1 MIRAFET
8 VRSLFLWAVAFP
20 VFILCCLAVL
30 LTALVYRGPK
40 LEPFIKFCCRTILL
54 FAGVRVREHGLE
66 HCEPGRRYILMM
78 NHVNFLDPMVFYAR
92 FPGRAR
98 GIEEE
103 SHFRWPVY
111 GAMLRRI
118 GTLPVDR
125 KNPRKAKASLT
136 RAAEFIRA
144 RKDFSFL
151 VLPEGTRTTDGKLG
165 PFKRGGFL
173 LAREAGLEIL
183 PIIQVG
189 AYRINHKGSRLIR
202 PGRIEYIIEA
212 PISAPGDSKEDL
224 AVWMERVRAVF
235 LKYLDGDL

>member
-8 VRSLFLWAVAFP
+8 IRSLLLWLVAFP
-20 VFILCCLAVL
+20 VFILCSLAVL

-40 LEPFIKFCCRTILL
+40 LESFIKFCCRMILL
-54 FAGVRVREHGLE
+54 FAGVRVRARGLE

-78 NHVNFLDPMVFYAR
+78 NHVSFLDPMVFYAR

-111 GAMLRRI
+111 GAMLRII
-118 GTLPVDR
+118 GTVPVDR
-125 KNPRKAKASLT
+125 KSPRKAKASLI
-136 RAAEFIRA
+136 RAAEFIKA

-151 VLPEGTRTTDGKLG
+151 VLPEGTRTLDGRLG

-173 LAREAGLEIL
+173 LAREAGLDIL

-189 AYRINHKGSRLIR
+189 AYRINRKGSRLIR
-202 PGRIEYIIEA
+202 PGRIEYLIEA
-212 PISAPGDSKEDL
+212 PIADPGESKEDL
-224 AVWMERVRAVF
+224 AAWMEKVRAVF
-235 LKYLDGDL
+235 LRYLEG